1 MHTTGGYLTQVAF
14 THKYVFDL
22 HPDTDIYW
30 CAADIGWVTGH
41 SYIVYG
47 PLTNGATSVI
57 YEGTPDTPG
66 TRPPLGHRRALRRH
80 DPLHRADRDPHL
92 HEVGHAGAGEAR
104 PVEAAAARQR
114 RRAHQPR
121 SVDVVPRAHRRRSLP
136 DRRHVVAD
144 RDRRHHDQPAARAP
158 PRSSR
163 ARPPSRCRA
172 SRPRSSTTPAT
183 GSSGAAATSR
193 SPGRGRRCCAAST
206 ATPSA
211 TARRTGRGIDGR
223 YFAGDGCK
231 LDDDGYLWLLG
242 RVDDVMNVSGHRIST
257 TEVET
262 ALVDHP
268 AVAEAAVVGANDAVT
283 GQAIMAF
290 VIARG
295 TDTAERRARRGAA
308 PARRQEDRRHRPAE
322 DGDLHRRAAEDP
334 LRQDHAPAA
343 ARRRRGPGARR
354 HHHARRPDRGRGD
367 QAPRRPK
374 SPTEE

>member
-66 TRPPLGHRRALRRH
+66 AGPPVGHRRALRRD
-80 DPLHRADRDPHL
+80 DPLHGADRDPHL
-92 HEVGHAGAGEAR
+92 HEVGRAGAGEAR

-114 RRAHQPR
+114 RRADQPR

-144 RDRRHHDQPAARAP
+144 RDRRHHDQPAAR
-158 PRSSR
+158 RDRHSSR
-163 ARPPSRCRA
+163 GRPPSRCRA
-172 SRPRSSTTPAT
+172 SRPRWSTTSAT
-183 GSSGAAATSR
+183 GSSGAAATSP

-206 ATPSA
+206 ATPSGTSETYWSRYA
-211 TARRTGRGIDGR
+211 GR

-257 TEVET
+257 TEVEC

-283 GQAIMAF
+283 GQAIMAY
-290 VIARG
+290 VIAAGHPRPPA
-295 TDTAERRARRGAA
+295 TSWARRCASTWPRSSA
-308 PARRQEDRRHRPAE
+308 PS
-322 DGDLHRRAAEDP
+322 
-334 LRQDHAPAA
+334 
-343 ARRRRGPGARR
+343 
-354 HHHARRPDRGRGD
+354 PD
-367 QAPRRPK
+367 PRR
-374 SPTEE
+374 